1 MWLSNRRIFLA
12 FGGAFLAG
20 CALQPANQMQSV
32 DQILSSITLETPRDR
47 RSFYFRNA
55 LEERLG
61 SSDPAPQYSLSY
73 KLSTAASRSAIA
85 PDGRSLRQQVEG
97 TVTFMLRDLTNNA
110 VVYTQNRRAFVGYS
124 TNGSSAAT
132 QAATQAA
139 ARDAER
145 RLMQQLADE
154 VVRDLMF
161 YGAA

>member
-47 RSFYFRNA
+47 QSFYFRNA
-55 LEERLG
+55 LEDRLV
-61 SSDPAPQYSLSY
+61 SSDPGSRYGLSY
-73 KLSTAASRSAIA
+73 QISTAGSRSAIA

-110 VVYTQNRRAFVGYS
+110 VVYTQSRRAFVGYS
-124 TNGSSAAT
+124 TNGSPAT
-132 QAATQAA
+132 TQAA

-154 VVRDLMF
+154 VIRDLMF

>member
-1 MWLSNRRIFLA
+1 MWLSNRRRFLA
-12 FGGAFLAG
+12 LSGAFLAG
-20 CALQPANQMQSV
+20 CGLQPANQMQSV

-55 LEERLG
+55 LEDRLG
-61 SSDPAPQYSLSY
+61 PSDPAPRYGLSY
-73 KLSTAASRSAIA
+73 QLSSAESRSAIA

-97 TVTFMLRDLTNNA
+97 TVTFMLRDLTNHV

-132 QAATQAA
+132 QAA

-154 VVRDLMF
+154 VIRDLMF
-161 YGAA
+161 YGAT

>member
-1 MWLSNRRIFLA
+1 MWLSNRRNFLA
-12 FGGAFLAG
+12 LSGAFLAG
-20 CALQPANQMQSV
+20 CTLQPANQIQSV
-32 DQILSSITLETPRDR
+32 DQILSSITLETPHDR

-55 LEERLG
+55 LEDRLG
-61 SSDPAPQYSLSY
+61 SSDPMPRYGLSY
-73 KLSTAASRSAIA
+73 QLSTAASRSTIA

-97 TVTFMLRDLTNNA
+97 TVTFMLRDLTNHV

-132 QAATQAA
+132 QAA

-154 VVRDLMF
+154 VIRDLMF
-161 YGAA
+161 YGAT

>member
-55 LEERLG
+55 LEDRLV
-61 SSDPAPQYSLSY
+61 SSDPGPRYVLSY
-73 KLSTAASRSAIA
+73 QLSTAASRSAIA

-110 VVYTQNRRAFVGYS
+110 VVYTQSRRAFVGYS
-124 TNGSSAAT
+124 TNGPAT
-132 QAATQAA
+132 TQAA

-154 VVRDLMF
+154 VIRDLMF

>member
-1 MWLSNRRIFLA
+1 MWLSNRRTFLA
-12 FGGAFLAG
+12 FSGACLAG

-55 LEERLG
+55 LEDRLG
-61 SSDPAPQYSLSY
+61 SSYHSPRYGLSY
-73 KLSTAASRSAIA
+73 RLSTTATRSAIV
-85 PDGRSLRQQVEG
+85 PDGRSLRRQIEG
-97 TVTFMLRDLTNNA
+97 TVTFILRDLSNNA
-110 VVYTQNRRAFVGYS
+110 VVYSQNRRAFVGYS
-124 TNGSSAAT
+124 TNGSSAT
-132 QAATQAA
+132 TQAA

-154 VVRDLMF
+154 VIRDLMF